1 MKATAKNKFDSID
14 KSKINSQAT
23 KDLLSKIE
31 KGLNSKVED
40 NQKRAE
46 DLLDKI
52 ISQAKAK
59 KADIFVSKTPAPK
72 QTPTAKKA
80 KAKVTKS
87 KLDDLMDAIKNDPLL
102 ADFNSARR
110 VKGGGRSDIEIDAE
124 RKARESGVR
133 VSKKGW
139 KNQYGKSKGGR
150 KYYEYREN
158 RIDRKAPSYAS
169 KPWLEDGGIIHP
181 SSMHDKFKVVEVME
195 DGKRKVHNTFAD
207 MDTAMTFGALKR
219 NFLKSGSQLFI
230 EDENGKVVYRSFKNG
245 GYMAKGGVVEVSIG
259 DKVKSK
265 SGVDGIVYEST
276 GTMFK
281 LEDKYGNKS
290 PKWHSIKDFRAS
302 EIMKKQNSDYTKRR
316 DVKLIVIKNP
326 NKNGSKGYLTIEKK
340 DFLNGLNKFE
350 EGGKLGKDYTY
361 IKRGDVDQV
370 AYYDDKGKTQIDS
383 KPKNGFWVSKKALVD
398 AGMNEVK
405 SSPKV
410 NFGNTSLNKGVNGW
424 KAKTS
429 VKDYKG
435 YDWEITTMKSMRG
448 DLVTTAV
455 GGHSKQHQGYST
467 FEYVMYQDPN
477 IRLMTSK
484 PARITDKVVE
494 EQHDKALLEFEAKV
508 NEKYAKG
515 GKIENQYEG
524 RTAKDIWDNLSKEQ
538 RQHFIYDHQE
548 EIENFRGEEN
558 GELRGKEIRE
568 AYNSDWSKLD
578 KSIKNRF
585 ENHVREGE
593 YAKGGKIGFEGL
605 SKKVAKNYAGKKVAP
620 KYRKEYGETYDK
632 AEAKEVGD
640 KVASKVYR
648 QQLAKMEK
656 GGKLPEDLG
665 KYFIKTSKT
674 KVVKMSD
681 LIPLRARPTGI
692 ENASKYM
699 KMAYDGEMDK
709 RKPITI
715 YKSQGKYRVY
725 DGNSTYAVAK
735 ANGWENIW
743 AEVIKN
749 PNMKNVPNNGIFAKA
764 KEIRKAGESWQDAV
778 QRAKAMK

>member
-1 MKATAKNKFDSID
+1 MSD
-14 KSKINSQAT
+14 
-23 KDLLSKIE
+23 
-31 KGLNSKVED
+31 
-40 NQKRAE
+40 
-46 DLLDKI
+46 
-52 ISQAKAK
+52 
-59 KADIFVSKTPAPK
+59 
-72 QTPTAKKA
+72 
-80 KAKVTKS
+80 VTHY
-87 KLDDLMDAIKNDPLL
+87 L
-102 ADFNSARR
+102 
-110 VKGGGRSDIEIDAE
+110 
-124 RKARESGVR
+124 
-133 VSKKGW
+133 
-139 KNQYGKSKGGR
+139 
-150 KYYEYREN
+150 
-158 RIDRKAPSYAS
+158 
-169 KPWLEDGGIIHP
+169 
-181 SSMHDKFKVVEVME
+181 
-195 DGKRKVHNTFAD
+195 DGKT
-207 MDTAMTFGALKR
+207 
-219 NFLKSGSQLFI
+219 
-230 EDENGKVVYRSFKNG
+230 EY
-245 GYMAKGGVVEVSIG
+245 AKGGVIEVSIG

-290 PKWHSIKDFRAS
+290 QKWHSSKDFKAS
-302 EIMKKQNSDYTKRR
+302 EIMKSTDNKNSTNYTKRR

-326 NKNGSKGYLTIEKK
+326 NKNGSKGYLTIQKK

-370 AYYDDKGKTQIDS
+370 AYYDEKDKTQIDF

-455 GGHSKQHQGYST
+455 GGHTKQHQGYST

-484 PARITDKVVE
+484 PARITEKVVE

-548 EIENFRGEEN
+548 EIENYRGEEY
-558 GELRGKEIRE
+558 GELKGKEVIE
-568 AYNSDWSKLD
+568 AYNSDWIKLD
-578 KSIKNRF
+578 KFIKNRF

-605 SKKVAKNYAGKKVAP
+605 SNKVAKNYEGKKVAP
-620 KYRKEYGETYDK
+620 KYRKKYGETYDK

-648 QQLAKMEK
+648 QQLSKMEK

-665 KYFIKTSKT
+665 RYFIKTSKT

-692 ENASKYM
+692 ENAEKYM

-749 PNMKNVPNNGIFAKA
+749 PNMKNVNNNGIFAKA
-764 KEIRKAGESWQDAV
+764 KEIRKAGESWQDAL